1 VAHALLAYAA
11 VTGSGRHRAAAE
23 GAVASAGALAVQAPR
38 FAGWTLAA
46 AEALLAGPEQVAV
59 IGPAADPARVAL
71 HRAALRRTSPG
82 AVVVAGEPGAD
93 DVPLLADRPLVSGRS
108 AAYVCHG
115 FVCDQPVTDPAD
127 LLDVCV

>member
-1 VAHALLAYAA
+1 M
-11 VTGSGRHRAAAE
+11 
-23 GAVASAGALAVQAPR
+23 QAPR

-59 IGPAADPARVAL
+59 IGAGSDPARPAL

-82 AVVVAGEPGAD
+82 AVVVVGEPGAGE
-93 DVPLLADRPLVSGRS
+93 VPLLADRPLVGGQA

-115 FVCDQPVTDPAD
+115 FVCDRPVVDPVE
-127 LLDVCV
+127 LLDRVT